1 MRTMHWIGSA
11 ALVWAGASTGQ
22 AAVIR
27 SAEPFVG
34 VTHWQYIQSATDTTP
49 PVFARPI
56 VVNILEIDVAASGIS
71 FLMQPGNGD
80 LPGEVTRQTTRG
92 FVNSVG
98 AKIGINGDFYNT
110 NPGYPVIGG
119 QYFTDVNHMGVSNG
133 NVYSPAAGGEPVFN
147 ISASNVPG
155 VFTAGGA
162 GSSGV
167 IGGTPLYNA
176 IGGNQRIL
184 TNGVVTAP
192 NDSYTNT
199 LNPHT
204 AIATNADRTRVYL
217 MTVDGRQNGYSE
229 GMRTT
234 EMATLFLQF
243 GATDAVNLDGGG
255 STTMVMD
262 DSNDNLQNARLI
274 NSPSDGATPQQAGN
288 ERLVANNLAVFAL
301 HNPNYVPL
309 PPIDRPGAEDA
320 LPRLQNAT
328 ILDSFEGSKGRFSSA
343 PSTSGSNRNIATTSS
358 TTVDTQH
365 KQAGNSSLRVNI
377 VNTNASTQQ
386 MQLRLLSGGGSP
398 SNNTVGGE
406 AVGPN
411 GYIGFFLRLE
421 PGNDPLYVSM
431 LLDDG
436 LLAGHGTERAAFK
449 PVIAD
454 GEWHL
459 YEWALTDPNVWA
471 NFSNG
476 NARIDGPNVFI
487 DSIYFSSAPAT
498 SGGTNWSGTVW
509 IDTVAYNPN
518 GSLSYL
524 VPEPG
529 TISLLLLT
537 VPAMLHRRRR

>member
-1 MRTMHWIGSA
+1 M
-11 ALVWAGASTGQ
+11 
-22 AAVIR
+22 
-27 SAEPFVG
+27 
-34 VTHWQYIQSATDTTP
+34 
-49 PVFARPI
+49 
-56 VVNILEIDVAASGIS
+56 
-71 FLMQPGNGD
+71 
-80 LPGEVTRQTTRG
+80 
-92 FVNSVG
+92 
-98 AKIGINGDFYNT
+98 
-110 NPGYPVIGG
+110 
-119 QYFTDVNHMGVSNG
+119 
-133 NVYSPAAGGEPVFN
+133 FN
-147 ISASNVPG
+147 ISATNVPG

-162 GSSGV
+162 GSTGV
-167 IGGTPLYNA
+167 VGGTHLYNA

-192 NDSYTNT
+192 DNSYTNT

-204 AIATNADRTRVYL
+204 AIATNVDRTRVYL

-288 ERLVANNLAVFAL
+288 ERLVANNLAVFAQ
-301 HNPNYVPL
+301 HNPHYVPL
-309 PPIDRPGAEDA
+309 PPVARPGAEDA
-320 LPRLQNAT
+320 LPRLQNLT
-328 ILDSFEGSKGRFSSA
+328 ILDSFDSSKGRFNSA
-343 PSTSGSNRNIATTSS
+343 PSTSGSNRNVATTSS
-358 TTVDTQH
+358 TTLDTEH
-365 KQAGNSSLRVNI
+365 KQSGNSSLRLNI
-377 VNTNASTQQ
+377 VSTNGSTPQ

-406 AVGPN
+406 TVGPN

-421 PGNDPLYVSM
+421 PGNAPLYVSM

-436 LLAGHGTERAAFK
+436 LLAGHGTERASFK
-449 PVIAD
+449 QVIAD
-454 GEWHL
+454 GQWHL
-459 YEWALTDPNVWA
+459 YEWALSDPNQWV
-471 NFSNG
+471 NFANG
-476 NARIDGPNVFI
+476 NARIDGPNVFL

-498 SGGTNWSGTVW
+498 SGGTNWSGSVW

-518 GSLSYL
+518 GSLSVL

-529 TISLLLLT
+529 MLSMLLLAT
-537 VPAMLHRRRR
+537 PALLRRARRAA